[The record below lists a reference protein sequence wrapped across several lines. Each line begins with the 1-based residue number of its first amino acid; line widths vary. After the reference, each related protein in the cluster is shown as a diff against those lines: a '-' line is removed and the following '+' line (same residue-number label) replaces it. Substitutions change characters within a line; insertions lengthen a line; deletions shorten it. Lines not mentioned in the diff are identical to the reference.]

1 MKTRMVSFLLLLAS
15 VASAQV
21 RIAQLSD
28 LHIGAPAA
36 TAPHAVDNLRQAVQI
51 INAQGVD
58 AVIVTGDIGENPTAW
73 TTARTI
79 LGGLK
84 APVYY
89 APGNHDIHSNDFD
102 RYRKV
107 FKDDF
112 YRVQVKNVVIYGLD
126 SSVFGNYDSYNA
138 DKITLAPISAQAK
151 QNEVQMLNWMRSS
164 ATPPPP
170 PGTVIIGIQH
180 IPIAIDNKVLTDKS
194 PYWAV
199 PAAEQTEEVNL
210 LTSLGIHHMFVGH
223 WHCRDQFSFGGI
235 TWHVG
240 ASTGRLIHDK
250 LGFDIH
256 TISATGDVSSMFF
269 PLGN

>member
-1 MKTRMVSFLLLLAS
+1 MKIRIVLFLLLVAS

-36 TAPHAVDNLRQAVQI
+36 TAPHAVDNLRQAVQK

-73 TTARTI
+73 ATARTI
-79 LGGLK
+79 LAGLK

-89 APGNHDIHSNDFD
+89 VPGNHDIHSNDFD
-102 RYRKV
+102 RYRNV
-107 FKDDF
+107 FKNDF
-112 YRVQVKNVVIYGLD
+112 YRAQVKNVVIYGFD
-126 SSVFGNYDSYNA
+126 TADFGNYDSYNA
-138 DKITLAPISAQAK
+138 DKVTLAPESAQAK

-170 PGTVIIGIQH
+170 PGTVVIGIQH

-199 PAAEQTEEVNL
+199 PAAEQTDEINL
-210 LTSLGIHHMFVGH
+210 LKSLGIHHMFVGH
-223 WHCRDQFSFGGI
+223 WHYRDQFSYGGI

-240 ASTGRLIHDK
+240 TSTGRPIHDK

-256 TISATGDVSSMFF
+256 TISATGDVSSVFF

>member
-1 MKTRMVSFLLLLAS
+1 MNTRIVLFLLLVAS

-28 LHIGAPAA
+28 LHIGAPAS

-79 LGGLK
+79 LGGLT

-89 APGNHDIHSNDFD
+89 VPGNHDIHSNDFD
-102 RYRKV
+102 RYRNV
-107 FKDDF
+107 FKNDF

-126 SSVFGNYDSYNA
+126 SSDFGNYDSYNA
-138 DKITLAPISAQAK
+138 DKITLAPASAQAK
-151 QNEVQMLNWMRSS
+151 QNEAQMLSWMRSS

-170 PGTVIIGIQH
+170 PGTVVIGIQH

-199 PAAEQTEEVNL
+199 PAAEQTDEVNL

-223 WHCRDQFSFGGI
+223 WHYRDQFSFGGI

-240 ASTGRLIHDK
+240 ASTGRLIHDR

-256 TISATGDVSSMFF
+256 TISATGDVSSVFY
-269 PLGN
+269 PLGK

>member
-1 MKTRMVSFLLLLAS
+1 MKTRIALFLLLVAS

-28 LHIGAPAA
+28 LHIGASAA
-36 TAPHAVDNLRQAVQI
+36 TAPHATDNLRQAVQI

-58 AVIVTGDIGENPTAW
+58 AVIVTGDIGENTTAW
-73 TTARTI
+73 ATARTI

-102 RYRKV
+102 RYRGV
-107 FKDDF
+107 FSNDF
-112 YRVQVKNVVIYGLD
+112 YKVQVKNVVIYAID
-126 SSVFGNYDSYNA
+126 TADFGNSDSYNA
-138 DKITLAPISAQAK
+138 DKVTLAPVSAQAT
-151 QNEVQMLNWMRSS
+151 QNKVQMLNWMQSS
-164 ATPPPP
+164 AASPPA
-170 PGTVIIGIQH
+170 PGVVVIGMQH
-180 IPIAIDNKVLTDKS
+180 IPIAIDGKVLTDKS

-199 PAAEQTEEVNL
+199 PAAEQTDEINRL
-210 LTSLGIHHMFVGH
+210 KSLGIHHMFVGH
-223 WHCRDQFSFGGI
+223 WHYRDQFSFGGI

-240 ASTGRLIHDK
+240 TSTGRPIHDK

-256 TISATGDVSSMFF
+256 TISATGDVSSVFF

>member
-1 MKTRMVSFLLLLAS
+1 MKARIVVLLLLGAS

-36 TAPHAVDNLRQAVQI
+36 TAPHATDNLRQAVQI
-51 INAQGVD
+51 INTQGVD
-58 AVIVTGDIGENPTAW
+58 AVIVTGDIGENPAAW
-73 TTARTI
+73 STARTI

-89 APGNHDIHSNDFD
+89 IPGNHDIHSNDFD
-102 RYRKV
+102 RYRGV
-107 FKDDF
+107 FGKDF
-112 YRVQVKNVVIYGLD
+112 FKVQVKNVVIYGFD
-126 SSVFGNYDSYNA
+126 TEDFGNYDSYNA
-138 DKITLAPISAQAK
+138 DQVALAPVSAQAT
-151 QNEVQMLNWMRSS
+151 QNKVQMLSWMQSS
-164 ATPPPP
+164 ATPPPA
-170 PGTVIIGIQH
+170 PGVVVIGMQH
-180 IPIAIDNKVLTDKS
+180 IPIAIDGKVLTDKS

-199 PAAEQTEEVNL
+199 PAAEQTDEVNRL
-210 LTSLGIHHMFVGH
+210 KSLGIHHMFVGH
-223 WHCRDQFSFGGI
+223 WHYRDQFSFGGI

-240 ASTGRLIHDK
+240 TSTGRLIHDK

-256 TISATGDVSSMFF
+256 TISATGDVSSEFF

>member
-1 MKTRMVSFLLLLAS
+1 MKRKLVFFLLLVAS

-73 TTARTI
+73 ANARSI
-79 LGGLK
+79 LGQLK
-84 APVYY
+84 AKVYY
-89 APGNHDIHSNDFD
+89 VPGNHDIHSNDFD
-102 RYRKV
+102 RYRGV
-107 FKDDF
+107 FGQDF
-112 YRVQVKNVVIYGLD
+112 YRVQVKNVLIYGFD
-126 SSVFGNYDSYNA
+126 SSVFGNYDSYDA
-138 DKITLAPISAQAK
+138 AKLALPPPSQQAAQNK
-151 QNEVQMLNWMRSS
+151 TQMLNWMRSS

-170 PGTVIIGIQH
+170 AGTVVIGMQH
-180 IPIAIDNKVLTDKS
+180 IPIAIDNKVLTDRR
-194 PYWAV
+194 PYWAI
-199 PAAEQTEEVNL
+199 PAAEQTNEVNL
-210 LTSLGIHHMFVGH
+210 LKSLGIHHMFVGH
-223 WHCRDQFSFGGI
+223 WHYRDQFSFGGI
-235 TWHVG
+235 TWHAG
-240 ASTGRLIHDK
+240 TSTGRLIHDK

-256 TISATGDVSSMFF
+256 TISATGDVSSVFF